1 MFFTNSLR
9 KKLFRSVFIV
19 VASIVLSAAAVVT
32 WFEKQ
37 RHQQM
42 ELNRIYYETRE
53 IKQQLGHLLFNED
66 FRSLMIVLS
75 NAKSANPGILYF
87 TVTDLDGI
95 ILVADNDKMVGS
107 DVFSTVSVE
116 NLSAPLAT
124 RTQFESKEDEHSRF
138 EIYSARLNAD
148 VQEGTLIRGRTGEK
162 VFDTWWDVDHRGNEI
177 GRLRIG
183 YSERDLNQR
192 RVDSRNIILVFS
204 FVVLIL
210 ALVFIYWQVR
220 LGLNSLQEFSNKL
233 AVLYSA
239 NTGEQMRHHL
249 ENVTFEERPT
259 DAQEIRQL
267 KGAFSK
273 LKDRFVKDWDQ
284 LENHRHNLET
294 MVEERTRELNKMNT
308 RLVRQIHERKEIEAR
323 LLNVQK
329 LEAVGTLAGGI
340 AHEFNN
346 LFMAITGYAALIQ
359 KQAGPG
365 HSTAKKAEKIRCLVD
380 NGSESIKQ
388 LLGFARSGKYSAD
401 KLNIN
406 EIIRVNLEMFKRTRK
421 DIDIVTQ
428 CETDIW
434 NIIADRSQ
442 MEHVLMNLLL
452 NASEAMPE
460 SGAITVETRNIVL
473 HKKQVRLDKT
483 VSGRF
488 VMIGVRDQG
497 KGIDKEMIPRIFD
510 PFFTTKPMSAGTGL
524 GLASV
529 YGIVDNHG
537 GFVTVE
543 STMGKGS
550 CFSIFLPA
558 ASREKKGA

>member
-87 TVTDLDGI
+87 TVTDLDGK

-162 VFDTWWDVDHRGNEI
+162 VFDTWWDVDHMGNEI

>member
-162 VFDTWWDVDHRGNEI
+162 VFDTWWDVDHMGNEI